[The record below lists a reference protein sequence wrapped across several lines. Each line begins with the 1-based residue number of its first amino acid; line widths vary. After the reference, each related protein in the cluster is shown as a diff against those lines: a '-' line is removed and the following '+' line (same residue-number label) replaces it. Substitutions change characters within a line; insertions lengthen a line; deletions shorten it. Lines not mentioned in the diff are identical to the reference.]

1 MKELSLE
8 EKYQN
13 ALTIIQRLLTT
24 YGCKTKQWEEA
35 RTLIDLER
43 PLIAKESKE

>member
-1 MKELSLE
+1 MTIEQ
-8 EKYQN
+8 KYEH
-13 ALTIIQRLLTT
+13 ALDIIQKLLTT